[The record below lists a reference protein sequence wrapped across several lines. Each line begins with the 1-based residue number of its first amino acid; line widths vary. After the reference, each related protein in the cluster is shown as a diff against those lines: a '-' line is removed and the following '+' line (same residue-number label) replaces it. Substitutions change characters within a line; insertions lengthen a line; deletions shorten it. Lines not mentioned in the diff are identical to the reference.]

1 VLCVCSAFSGALSPC
16 KLART
21 DAGEHARPTRHLVGA
36 RSALH
41 RYTRAMRILPALRV
55 AVAITGALLVVVAF
69 VSHGSTT
76 VKETEAVL
84 MSTSSPRNHVAAVV
98 TDRER
103 VASGQPALPRTL
115 VGRGGRARAEQDGLP
130 PAGTNRHVN
139 SDGATKSAPPTEH
152 MGDKRAGSERRQKD
166 TSTPASP
173 PPPSPLPRKLPPGH
187 GTLLLLPQT
196 DESSPACLD
205 GSP

>member
-1 VLCVCSAFSGALSPC
+1 VCCVCAQLSGRFEPLQTREDRC
-16 KLART
+16 WCTTART
-21 DAGEHARPTRHLVGA
+21 GNERSA
-36 RSALH
+36 RSVRH
-41 RYTRAMRILPALRV
+41 GYTCAMRILPALRV

-84 MSTSSPRNHVAAVV
+84 MSTSSPRDHVAAVV

-103 VASGQPALPRTL
+103 VASGQPASPRTL
-115 VGRGGRARAEQDGLP
+115 VGRGGRARAEQGGLP
-130 PAGTNRHVN
+130 SAETNRHVN

-152 MGDKRAGSERRQKD
+152 MGDMRAGSERRQKD
-166 TSTPASP
+166 TSTPGSP